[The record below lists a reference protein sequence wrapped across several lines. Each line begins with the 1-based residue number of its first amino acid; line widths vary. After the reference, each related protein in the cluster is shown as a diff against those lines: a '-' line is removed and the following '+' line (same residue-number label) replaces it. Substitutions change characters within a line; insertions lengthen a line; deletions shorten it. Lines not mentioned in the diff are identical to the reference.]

1 MRIIL
6 THEQADFDAIA
17 SLLGA
22 YLLND
27 SAIPIVPRRVNRNVR
42 AFMNLYGAELPFI
55 EHQDLPGELVDAIT
69 LVDAQTMVSVK
80 GTSSKTRIH
89 VIDHH
94 PLRDDIPPDWQITVA
109 STGANTTIF
118 VETIRDKEIVLSTVH
133 ATLLLLGIYEDTGSL
148 TYITTTSKD
157 LKAASYLLEQGAS
170 LSIAADFL
178 NHPLS
183 SDQQKVYDRL
193 RNNFD
198 SIKIYGHRVIIA
210 SADASD
216 MEEELSTV
224 AHKLKDLLDPEGLFV
239 LLKTRSGVQMITRS
253 TSDDIDVGR
262 IAVYFGGGGHERAA
276 ASLIKDKLVDEVRQE
291 LLELLPEYIR
301 PTITVTQIMSRE
313 PHLLSP
319 DTSVQE
325 ASKNMQRY
333 GYEGYPVVK
342 NGKVVGLL
350 TRRSV
355 DRAITHKLN
364 LTASSLMEAG
374 AFHVHPDD
382 SIEALQRL
390 MTETGWG
397 QVPVLEPES
406 GEILGIVTRT
416 DVLKTLTEKTGIP
429 SRQNLADKLDK
440 SLPAGRLVLLKAI
453 AQIANEHEN
462 ALYIVGGFV
471 RDLLLDRPSED
482 FDLVVEGDAVMLA
495 RMLVQRYGG
504 RLTSHTRFGTAKWLL
519 NPESKNLLSKEMNNL
534 NKINISVDSSLDDGK
549 FPDTVDLVTARTEFY
564 THPTALPTIE
574 RSSIKLDLHRRDFT
588 INTLALRLDGKHYGE
603 LYDHWGGLSD
613 LRHGVLKVLH
623 SLSFVDD
630 PTRILRAVRF
640 EQRFDFKI
648 EKRTL
653 ELMGEAANLL
663 ERVSGD
669 RIRHE
674 LDYIFTEPRQIQML
688 ERLSELKLL
697 KAIHKDLTWDD
708 WLEEKISI
716 LINNSP
722 DLEWELMNHVST
734 RIDLTYLFLLLRQS
748 TISTTSIISRLKL
761 SATQAKLIHSAQSLL
776 ADLPALS
783 LQLPSQ
789 VVARLNQ
796 IPIKTIYA
804 LFIAVES
811 DGEKDILKEYVSK
824 WRYIEAGISG
834 HQLREKGIKPGPSY
848 KNILESLKNAWL
860 DGVVSSHEEEDK
872 LLDRLLK
879 DTIETD

>member
-210 SADASD
+210 SADAND

-364 LTASSLMEAG
+364 LNASSLMEAG

-397 QVPVLEPES
+397 QV
-406 GEILGIVTRT
+406 
-416 DVLKTLTEKTGIP
+416 LK
-429 SRQNLADKLDK
+429 
-440 SLPAGRLVLLKAI
+440 RLVFQAGKIL
-453 AQIANEHEN
+453 QIN
-462 ALYIVGGFV
+462 
-471 RDLLLDRPSED
+471 
-482 FDLVVEGDAVMLA
+482 
-495 RMLVQRYGG
+495 
-504 RLTSHTRFGTAKWLL
+504 
-519 NPESKNLLSKEMNNL
+519 
-534 NKINISVDSSLDDGK
+534 
-549 FPDTVDLVTARTEFY
+549 
-564 THPTALPTIE
+564 
-574 RSSIKLDLHRRDFT
+574 
-588 INTLALRLDGKHYGE
+588 
-603 LYDHWGGLSD
+603 
-613 LRHGVLKVLH
+613 
-623 SLSFVDD
+623 
-630 PTRILRAVRF
+630 
-640 EQRFDFKI
+640 
-648 EKRTL
+648 
-653 ELMGEAANLL
+653 
-663 ERVSGD
+663 
-669 RIRHE
+669 
-674 LDYIFTEPRQIQML
+674 
-688 ERLSELKLL
+688 
-697 KAIHKDLTWDD
+697 
-708 WLEEKISI
+708 
-716 LINNSP
+716 
-722 DLEWELMNHVST
+722 
-734 RIDLTYLFLLLRQS
+734 
-748 TISTTSIISRLKL
+748 
-761 SATQAKLIHSAQSLL
+761 
-776 ADLPALS
+776 
-783 LQLPSQ
+783 
-789 VVARLNQ
+789 
-796 IPIKTIYA
+796 
-804 LFIAVES
+804 
-811 DGEKDILKEYVSK
+811 
-824 WRYIEAGISG
+824 
-834 HQLREKGIKPGPSY
+834 
-848 KNILESLKNAWL
+848 
-860 DGVVSSHEEEDK
+860 
-872 LLDRLLK
+872 
-879 DTIETD
+879 